1 MKCSLLFYT
10 MAMAVVLAGCS
21 DGDSGDALAVQAPP
35 PVVAGVELNAQPAIA
50 APPAAAA
57 PLVPA
62 GGSAALPPE
71 LAPVQQGLEAFKA
84 QHNRLP
90 NNVEEMVE
98 KKIIAQL
105 PPLPVDKIYFIDHDT
120 GRVMISSGP

>member
-1 MKCSLLFYT
+1 MKLNLF
-10 MAMAVVLAGCS
+10 AVLTVAAGVLAGC
-21 DGDSGDALAVQAPP
+21 GGREDADTLAVHAPP
-35 PVVAGVELNAQPAIA
+35 PPAPGVEIATQPVVETKPAEA
-50 APPAAAA
+50 APV
-57 PLVPA
+57 VPS
-62 GGSAALPPE
+62 GGTSALPPE

-98 KKIIAQL
+98 KKIIPAL
-105 PPLPVDKIYFIDHDT
+105 PKLPVDKIYFIDHDT

>member
-1 MKCSLLFYT
+1 MKTSLLLV
-10 MAMAVVLAGCS
+10 AVTLLFIGCGG
-21 DGDSGDALAVQAPP
+21 GDDADSLAVQAPP
-35 PVVAGVELNAQPAIA
+35 PAQSVELAVQPAA
-50 APPAAAA
+50 TSKPAEDKAF
-57 PLVPA
+57 VPA
-62 GGSAALPPE
+62 GGTSLLPPE

-98 KKIIAQL
+98 KKIIPSL
-105 PPLPVDKIYFIDHDT
+105 PPLPVDKIYFIDHDS

>member
-1 MKCSLLFYT
+1 M
-10 MAMAVVLAGCS
+10 
-21 DGDSGDALAVQAPP
+21 
-35 PVVAGVELNAQPAIA
+35 VAQSTIA
-50 APPAAAA
+50 AKPAEAA
-57 PLVPA
+57 PASTVPA
-62 GGSAALPPE
+62 GGASILPPE

-98 KKIIAQL
+98 KKIIPSL